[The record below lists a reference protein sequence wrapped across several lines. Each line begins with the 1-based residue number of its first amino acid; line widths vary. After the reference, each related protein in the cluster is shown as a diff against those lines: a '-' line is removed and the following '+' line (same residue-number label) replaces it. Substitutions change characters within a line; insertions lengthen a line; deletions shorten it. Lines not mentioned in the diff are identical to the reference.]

1 MPRGWPSGSMRLV
14 CGGLRPWSG
23 AKAERHR
30 GGKASPPFSC
40 DSGIPLARSD
50 LALQV
55 GSLITI
61 RLFQFSFGTCVSL
74 CQFLTGIKKTAQV
87 DTDQRGHSKAKKTVR
102 GRSAAPTCLYSIR
115 SLL

>member
-61 RLFQFSFGTCVSL
+61 RLFLISIF
-74 CQFLTGIKKTAQV
+74 
-87 DTDQRGHSKAKKTVR
+87 VR
-102 GRSAAPTCLYSIR
+102 GLCLFVPVPDDWH
-115 SLL
+115 